1 MKIQNNIA
9 LKPYNTFGINVKAKR
24 FIEVNTSQ
32 QIKKILKEE
41 KDLFILG
48 GGSNLLLLND
58 IEKLVL
64 HIKTKGKKV
73 IGENKKFVFV
83 KVEAGENWH
92 DFVLWCLKK
101 DFGGIE
107 NLAKIPGNVGTA
119 PIQNI
124 GAYGVEVKDVLD
136 EVHAIE
142 IATSNPRIFTKSDCN
157 FGYRDSVF
165 KNKHKGKYIITSVV
179 FKLTK
184 INHELHDTYGAIKTT
199 LEAQGI
205 TAPSI
210 QDIANTVIKIRTEKL
225 PDPEK
230 IGNSGSFFKNPI
242 VSKEQFEALQKKHPN
257 IPNYPIFKK
266 NKNKNNDDI
275 FHLEPAKIRNPELIK
290 LAAGWLID
298 QCGFKGKRIG
308 DAGVHQNQAL
318 VLVNYGTATG
328 KEILALAEHIQES
341 VLNKFG
347 VELQMEV
354 NVV

>member
-1 MKIQNNIA
+1 MKTQNNIT
-9 LKPYNTFGINVKAKR
+9 LKPYNTFGIDVKAKH

-48 GGSNLLLLND
+48 GGSNLLLLNN

-64 HIKTKGKKV
+64 HINTKGKKV
-73 IGENKKFVFV
+73 VGENKKYVFV

-107 NLAKIPGNVGTA
+107 NLAKIPGNVGTT

-124 GAYGVEVKDVLD
+124 GAYGVEIKDVLD

-142 IATSNPRIFTKSDCN
+142 IATGNPRIFTKSDCN

-179 FKLTK
+179 FKLTQ

-205 TAPSI
+205 TDPSI
-210 QDIANTVIKIRTEKL
+210 QDIANTIIKIRTEKL
-225 PDPEK
+225 PDPNK

-242 VSKEQFEALQKKHPN
+242 VSKEQFDALQKKYPN
-257 IPNYPIFKK
+257 IPNYPIYKK
-266 NKNKNNDDI
+266 NKNVDDI
-275 FHLEPAKIRNPELIK
+275 FHLEPAKILNPELIK

-298 QCGFKGKRIG
+298 QCGFKGKRVG
-308 DAGVHQNQAL
+308 DAGVHENQAL
-318 VLVNYGTATG
+318 VLVNYGKATG
-328 KEILALAEHIQES
+328 KEILALAKEIQET
-341 VLNKFG
+341 VVYTFG
-347 VELQMEV
+347 IKLEMEINLV
-354 NVV
+354 